1 MVVLTLGPVEMELS
15 NKQSKRTRTDIF
27 ATILEVV
34 RRYDGGARITRIS
47 YGVGVPLDRL
57 KEMIESLTSFG
68 LLRRLE
74 TEGEVRYMAT
84 TRGLEFLETYWKMN
98 AYLETFDEAPTRG
111 LAAVMF
117 TDIAGYTAMT
127 QRNERHALKV
137 LEDHQAMVRAV
148 LPRFHGREVKTIGDA
163 FMVEFGSALE
173 ACMCALEIQMKI
185 RQRNALVS
193 EPDVLEIRVGIH
205 VGDVERKGD
214 DMVGDTVNIAHRI
227 QEAAEPGQV
236 CISRQVYDQV
246 WNKLEAHVTELGFK
260 KAKNIDA
267 PLDIFAIEPLRGRPS
282 ETHSNLNPWK

>member
-1 MVVLTLGPVEMELS
+1 MRVVPGPVEIQLS
-15 NKQSKRTRTDIF
+15 NKQSKRTKTDIF

-34 RRYDGGARITRIS
+34 RRYDGGARVTRIS

-57 KEMIESLTSFG
+57 KEMIESLTSYG

-117 TDIAGYTAMT
+117 TDIAGYTALT
-127 QRNERHALKV
+127 QKNERHTLRL
-137 LEDHQAMVRAV
+137 LEDHQSAVREV

-173 ACMCALEIQMKI
+173 ACLCALEIQKKMYE
-185 RQRNALVS
+185 RNALVP
-193 EPDVLEIRVGIH
+193 EVDALELRVGIH
-205 VGDVERKGD
+205 VGDVERKGND
-214 DMVGDTVNIAHRI
+214 IVGDSVNIAHRI
-227 QEAAEPGQV
+227 QEAAEPRQV

-246 WNKLEAHVTELGFK
+246 WNKLAAHVSAMGQR

-267 PLDIFAIEPLRGRPS
+267 PLDVFAIDLPWSQASEARPS
-282 ETHSNLNPWK
+282 LYPSR